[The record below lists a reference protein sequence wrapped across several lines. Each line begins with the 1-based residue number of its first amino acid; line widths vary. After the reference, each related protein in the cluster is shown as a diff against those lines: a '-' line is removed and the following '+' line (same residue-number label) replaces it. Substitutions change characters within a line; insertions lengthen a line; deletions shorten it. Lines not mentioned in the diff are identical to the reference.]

1 MLSYLRH
8 IRRLI
13 SVLRALSQHDSL
25 FALNKIGLPHIF
37 NPFIRILFL
46 AFPHK
51 EMRRKR
57 EGERLTLALT
67 ALGPAFVKLGQ
78 ALSVRPDLI
87 GEHMADDLSE
97 LQDNLPPFHV
107 RDAKHAIQ
115 DEFGKSV
122 EELFKEFVDEPIAA
136 ASIAQ
141 VHRAITTDGMEVA
154 VKILRPNIEEE
165 FSRDLDLA
173 RWLAGQIECYRPTIR
188 RLRPLQA
195 VETIIR
201 SVEIEMDLRFEGAAA
216 DELRANLHE
225 ESGFNVPYVDWSRT
239 GQRVITTAWIEGKSI
254 NDISTKGVAGQTPA
268 MILATLAK
276 VFFLQ
281 VFRDGFFHADLHPG
295 NIIIDAK
302 GEIHVVDFGIMG
314 RLNRQTRQ
322 YLAEMLYGFL
332 SADYKLVADVH
343 IRAGY
348 VPEDQS
354 AEEFSQAARS
364 IAEPIL
370 GLPLGEISLARLLA
384 QLFTITKKFKMQA
397 QPQLFLLQK
406 TMLVAEGVGRKL
418 HPDVNLWELA
428 KPMISEWMK
437 NNMGPEAQIRATAE
451 TLLDR
456 FAQLP
461 VLISGMEETITERK
475 MFSDSHHLKST
486 VNEKQSFRLLWTA
499 VIALTIVVISF
510 I

>member
-1 MLSYLRH
+1 MLSFLHH

-13 SVLRALSQHDSL
+13 FVIRTLSQHDSL
-25 FALNKIGLPHIF
+25 FPLNKIGMPRCF
-37 NPFIRILFL
+37 NPFIRICFV
-46 AFPHK
+46 AIPNK
-51 EMRRKR
+51 EIRQKR

-67 ALGPAFVKLGQ
+67 ALGPAFIKLGQ

-87 GEHMADDLSE
+87 GERMAGDLSK
-97 LQDNLPPFHV
+97 LQDNLPPFNG
-107 RDAKHAIQ
+107 RDAKYAIQ
-115 DEFGKSV
+115 KEFGQSV
-122 EELFKEFVDEPIAA
+122 EELFRAFNENAIAA

-141 VHRAITTDGMEVA
+141 VHRATTNQGMEVA
-154 VKILRPNIEEE
+154 VKILRPNIEKA
-165 FSRDLDLA
+165 FAMDLELA
-173 RWLAGQIECYRPTIR
+173 LWLAGQIERYRPETR
-188 RLRPLQA
+188 RLRPLRA
-195 VETIIR
+195 IETIIR

-225 ESGFNVPYVDWSRT
+225 ESWFNVPVVDWSRT
-239 GQRVITTAWIEGKSI
+239 GRRVLTTAWIEGKSI
-254 NDISTKGVAGQTPA
+254 NEIRTKDVSGRNPS

-295 NIIIDAK
+295 NIIIDVK

-314 RLNRQTRQ
+314 RLDRQTRQ

-348 VPEDQS
+348 VPKDQS
-354 AEEFSQAARS
+354 AEEFAQAARS

-370 GLPLGEISLARLLA
+370 GLPLGEISLARLLG
-384 QLFTITKKFKMQA
+384 QLFTITEKFKMQA

-418 HPDVNLWELA
+418 HPEVNLWELA
-428 KPMISEWMK
+428 KPMIREWMEH
-437 NNMGPEAQIRATAE
+437 NMGPEARIRATTE
-451 TLLDR
+451 NLLDG

-461 VLISGMEETITERK
+461 VLISCMEETVTERK
-475 MFSDSHHLKST
+475 MFSGGHQFDSI
-486 VNEKQSFRLLWTA
+486 VREKRQFRRLWFA